1 MNNDT
6 SVCIFISAL
15 SKVVLVSWC
24 RCTKRKGNTWCFG
37 GFRLTIWKKN
47 IFRKS
52 GEILAQAAQG
62 GAGVTTLEMFKKCRE
77 VALWDMV
84 SGMLVMG

>member
-24 RCTKRKGNTWCFG
+24 RCTKQKGNTWCFG
-37 GFRLTIWKKN
+37 GFRLAIWNKN

-52 GEILAQAAQG
+52 GEILGQAAQG
-62 GAGVTTLEMFKKCRE
+62 GAGVTIPGGVQECRE

-84 SGMLVMG
+84 SGMLVIG